1 MSVAHSLLNTGDL
14 FLVSVTVSAQIE
26 RHETTFLEQ
35 PARSYAKLAGSTLS
49 AASGFA
55 FGRVIKLQISFAH
68 AFIPAK

>member
-14 FLVSVTVSAQIE
+14 FLVSVSANRATRI
-26 RHETTFLEQ
+26 LEQ
-35 PARSYAKLAGSTLS
+35 PAKSYAKLAGSTLS